1 MIAWVSRMLK
11 KYREIIM
18 YLVFGVLTTAVN
30 WAVDYPLYYFAQLPA
45 TVCTIIAWAVA
56 VLFAFFT
63 NKPFVFQSKDWSLK
77 VAGPEFIQFVS
88 CRIGSGLL
96 DMGFMYLTDDVLNFN
111 HIWTKIL
118 SSVFVVIINYIGG
131 KLLFKKSKD

>member
-1 MIAWVSRMLK
+1 MIAWVCRMLK
-11 KYREIIM
+11 KYQEIIM

-30 WAVDYPLYYFAQLPA
+30 WAVDYPLYYVARLPA
-45 TVCTIIAWAVA
+45 TVCTVIAWAVA

-96 DMGFMYLTDDVLNFN
+96 DMGFMYLTDDVLGFH
-111 HIWTKIL
+111 HIWMKVL

>member
-1 MIAWVSRMLK
+1 MHPP
-11 KYREIIM
+11 
-18 YLVFGVLTTAVN
+18 G
-30 WAVDYPLYYFAQLPA
+30 
-45 TVCTIIAWAVA
+45 
-56 VLFAFFT
+56 

-96 DMGFMYLTDDVLNFN
+96 DMGFMYLTDDVLGFH
-111 HIWTKIL
+111 HIWMKVL

-131 KLLFKKSKD
+131 KLLFKKSKN

>member
-1 MIAWVSRMLK
+1 MMDWIRRMLE

-18 YLVFGVLTTAVN
+18 YLIFGVLTTAVN
-30 WAVDYPLYYFAQLPA
+30 WAVDYPLYYIAELPA
-45 TVCTIIAWAVA
+45 TVCTVIAWAVA

-63 NKPFVFQSKDWSLK
+63 NKPFVYQSKDWSWK

-96 DMGFMYLTDDVLNFN
+96 DMGFMYLTDDVLGFN
-111 HIWTKIL
+111 HILMKIL

-131 KLLFKKSKD
+131 KLLFKKSKN